1 MDKLKLSLVKNE
13 EKYYEF
19 IRVLRTH
26 PSNISGFLEQVQI
39 SEEQQKK
46 YMSKHS
52 QDYWICLNGE
62 IPVGFIG
69 VVENDIRLAVE
80 PSYKNKGVG
89 TFMVG
94 EISKIDK
101 NATAKVLLD
110 NTPSQKTFEKNNFQ
124 IYKVDNNFKY
134 YKI

>member
-1 MDKLKLSLVKNE
+1 MDRLKLSIVKNE

-62 IPVGFIG
+62 VPVGFIG

-80 PSYKNKGVG
+80 PSYKNKGIG
-89 TFMVG
+89 TFMVR

-110 NTPSQKTFEKNNFQ
+110 NIPSQKTFEKNNFQ
-124 IYKVDNNFKY
+124 IYKIDNNFKY

>member
-1 MDKLKLSLVKNE
+1 
-13 EKYYEF
+13 
-19 IRVLRTH
+19 
-26 PSNISGFLEQVQI
+26 
-39 SEEQQKK
+39 
-46 YMSKHS
+46 MSKHS